1 MKKYVMY
8 QQVKMEYQKHAKEA
22 QRFPIMEWK
31 WEDITMDFLLGLP
44 RGKKGSDAIRV
55 IVDRLTNLLY
65 SYP

>member
-1 MKKYVMY
+1 MY
-8 QQVKMEYQKHAKEA
+8 QVKMEYQKHAKEA
-22 QRFPIMEWK
+22 QCFPIMEWK
-31 WEDITMDFLLGLP
+31 WEDITMEFLLGLP

>member
-1 MKKYVMY
+1 
-8 QQVKMEYQKHAKEA
+8 MEYQKHAKEA

-44 RGKKGSDAIRV
+44 RGKEGSDAIRV